1 MIIKGLNSNLD
12 EIFSYKDLPM
22 FVETTLFP
30 FKDQIVIDV
39 LFSFIPVN
47 FGTNV
52 TEKILND
59 YERLEKIY
67 KL

>member
-1 MIIKGLNSNLD
+1 
-12 EIFSYKDLPM
+12 M

>member
-1 MIIKGLNSNLD
+1 MVKGLNSNLD

-39 LFSFIPVN
+39 LFSVIPVN
-47 FGTNV
+47 FGINV
-52 TEKILND
+52 TEKTLND
-59 YERLEKIY
+59 MKG
-67 KL
+67 

>member
-22 FVETTLFP
+22 FVDTTLFP

-39 LFSFIPVN
+39 LFSVIPVN
-47 FGTNV
+47 FGINV
-52 TEKILND
+52 TEKTLND
-59 YERLEKIY
+59 YERLERIY

>member
-1 MIIKGLNSNLD
+1 
-12 EIFSYKDLPM
+12 M

-39 LFSFIPVN
+39 LFSVIPVN
-47 FGTNV
+47 FGINV
-52 TEKILND
+52 TEKTLND
-59 YERLEKIY
+59 YERLERIY

>member
-1 MIIKGLNSNLD
+1 MIIKDLNSNLD
-12 EIFSYKDLPM
+12 EMFSYKDLPM

-30 FKDQIVIDV
+30 FRYQIVIDG
-39 LFSFIPVN
+39 LFSVIPVN

-52 TEKILND
+52 TEKTLND
-59 YERLEKIY
+59 YERLERIY

>member
-1 MIIKGLNSNLD
+1 MAKGLNSNLD
-12 EIFSYKDLPM
+12 EIFSYKDLSM

-30 FKDQIVIDV
+30 FKGQIVIDSI
-39 LFSFIPVN
+39 FSAFPVDLGVN
-47 FGTNV
+47 I
-52 TEKILND
+52 TEKTLND

>member
-39 LFSFIPVN
+39 LFSVIPVN
-47 FGTNV
+47 FGINV
-52 TEKILND
+52 TEKTLND
-59 YERLEKIY
+59 YERLERIY

>member
-1 MIIKGLNSNLD
+1 MK
-12 EIFSYKDLPM
+12 FSYKDLSM

-30 FKDQIVIDV
+30 FKDQIVIDGIFSAFPVV
-39 LFSFIPVN
+39 LGVN
-47 FGTNV
+47 I
-52 TEKILND
+52 TEKTLND

>member
-1 MIIKGLNSNLD
+1 
-12 EIFSYKDLPM
+12 M

-30 FKDQIVIDV
+30 FKDQIVIDDI
-39 LFSFIPVN
+39 FSAFPVDLGVN
-47 FGTNV
+47 I
-52 TEKILND
+52 TEKTLND

>member
-1 MIIKGLNSNLD
+1 MVKGLNSNLD

-22 FVETTLFP
+22 FVETTLLP
-30 FKDQIVIDV
+30 FRDQIIIDG
-39 LFSFIPVN
+39 LFSVIPVN

-52 TEKILND
+52 TEKTLND
-59 YERLEKIY
+59 YERLERIY